1 MKAPRLLRAAVEGH
15 LRVAELLIARG
26 ADVNAG
32 NERRLTPLHYA
43 AMMGELS
50 IADLLITSG
59 ADINFHGGNDVTPL
73 VSALNSALEVQ
84 SWRDNGDDRPRVAAA
99 MIRQRRMV
107 FFLIGLGADVSAP
120 PDNGHALCGRPLHLA
135 AALGDVDLM
144 QVMMEK
150 GAPVDTRNRGGQT
163 PLHKAV
169 GYRRLAAAKFLLE
182 KGANPNAE
190 INAKKYP
197 FWSGTP
203 LHEAAENG
211 DAKMFDLLVE
221 YGANINAKDA
231 YGRTPVLK
239 AAKTDSPEDHGV
251 N

>member
-1 MKAPRLLRAAVEGH
+1 MK
-15 LRVAELLIARG
+15 
-26 ADVNAG
+26 
-32 NERRLTPLHYA
+32 
-43 AMMGELS
+43 
-50 IADLLITSG
+50 
-59 ADINFHGGNDVTPL
+59 
-73 VSALNSALEVQ
+73 
-84 SWRDNGDDRPRVAAA
+84 
-99 MIRQRRMV
+99 
-107 FFLIGLGADVSAP
+107 
-120 PDNGHALCGRPLHLA
+120 
-135 AALGDVDLM
+135 
-144 QVMMEK
+144 VMMEK
-150 GAPVDTRNRGGQT
+150 GAPVDTQNEGGQT

-169 GYRRLAAAKFLLE
+169 AYRRLSAAKFLLDR
-182 KGANPNAE
+182 GANPNAE

-239 AAKTDSPEDHGV
+239 AAKTDSSEDHGV